1 VLNSKLKK
9 VMIFGALIWTITN
22 FHHPVT
28 PSHFTNLGMP
38 NHIFGTSYAM
48 MVFTSF
54 LTAPIWGSWGDRNS
68 RMKVLFLSTFIY
80 GIGQLGFGLSRSL
93 GSILF
98 FRGIS
103 GVANGGFSGG
113 LMAAIVDT
121 TIEENRG
128 IAMSNYTAIMLVM
141 TSIGFLIGGL
151 LGDINPQYVI
161 FIQAISM
168 IIVSF
173 GFIFIVGETNLKSN
187 SYSDKK
193 VVFIW
198 DILRDAKNSKEVFS
212 PWVVVFLGITF
223 FIYIAQSSNVNAF
236 NYYLKEQLDLK
247 PIVNGVWKTVTGIV
261 GLIAN
266 LTINAWIF
274 RKKDILSSLVGI
286 ILLSVIS
293 GIMILL
299 NTAIYPFMIWN
310 LIFYTLITILI
321 PILQNLAVE
330 GDSRDVGFMS
340 GIYNAI
346 RALGEVF
353 GSTVA
358 GFTYNISSLAPFALA
373 AGSLSI
379 AFILSL
385 IGRRSNQ
392 LKIRN

>member
-1 VLNSKLKK
+1 LNSKLKK

-330 GDSRDVGFMS
+330 GDSKDVGFMS

>member
-1 VLNSKLKK
+1 MNSKLKK

-80 GIGQLGFGLSRSL
+80 GIGQLGFGLSKSL

-121 TIEENRG
+121 TTEENRG

>member
-1 VLNSKLKK
+1 
-9 VMIFGALIWTITN
+9 MIFGALIWTITN

>member
-1 VLNSKLKK
+1 MNSKLKK

>member
-1 VLNSKLKK
+1 LNSKLKK

-80 GIGQLGFGLSRSL
+80 GIGQLGFGLSKSL

-121 TIEENRG
+121 TTEENRG

-173 GFIFIVGETNLKSN
+173 GFIFIVGETNSKSN

>member
-1 VLNSKLKK
+1 MNSKLKK

-330 GDSRDVGFMS
+330 GDSKDVGFMS

>member
-1 VLNSKLKK
+1 MNSKLKK

-80 GIGQLGFGLSRSL
+80 GIGQLGFGLSKSL

-173 GFIFIVGETNLKSN
+173 GFIFIVGETNSKSN

-330 GDSRDVGFMS
+330 GDSKDVGFMS

>member
-1 VLNSKLKK
+1 
-9 VMIFGALIWTITN
+9 MIFGALIWTITN

-80 GIGQLGFGLSRSL
+80 GIGQLGFGLSKSL

-121 TIEENRG
+121 TTEENRG

-173 GFIFIVGETNLKSN
+173 GFIFIVGETNSKSN

-330 GDSRDVGFMS
+330 GDSKDVGFMS

>member
-1 VLNSKLKK
+1 MNSKLKK

-121 TIEENRG
+121 TTEENRG

-173 GFIFIVGETNLKSN
+173 GFIFIVGETNSKSN

-330 GDSRDVGFMS
+330 GDSKDVGFMS

>member
-1 VLNSKLKK
+1 
-9 VMIFGALIWTITN
+9 MIFGALIWTITN

-330 GDSRDVGFMS
+330 GDSKDVGFMS

>member
-1 VLNSKLKK
+1 MNSKLKK

-80 GIGQLGFGLSRSL
+80 GIGQLGFGLSKSL

-121 TIEENRG
+121 TTEENRG

-173 GFIFIVGETNLKSN
+173 GFIFIVGETNSKSN

>member
-1 VLNSKLKK
+1 MNSKLKK

-80 GIGQLGFGLSRSL
+80 GIGQLGFGLSKSL

-121 TIEENRG
+121 TTEENRG

-173 GFIFIVGETNLKSN
+173 GFIFIVGETNSKSN

-330 GDSRDVGFMS
+330 GDSKDVGFMS

>member
-1 VLNSKLKK
+1 MNSKLKK

-80 GIGQLGFGLSRSL
+80 GIGQLGFGLSKSL

-330 GDSRDVGFMS
+330 GDSKDVGFMS